1 MLGWSGIQLA
11 TINENSSPIW
21 TASGLA
27 IGAMILF
34 GPWVAPAIFLGSFL
48 TNMTVNTPN
57 VALFT
62 IATGNMLEAI
72 VGSQLILWIAKKNFL
87 KSYSEFF
94 SVSLGAVFGSMVSAS
109 IGIASLFYLGIV
121 HANEITYA
129 WYTWWSGDAIGILLV
144 LPLFM
149 ELYSKKLDPYNISF
163 KKFIIGAA
171 VCFLMLLTTYL
182 VFVKGFNQAFSWAL
196 CPFFILIGLT
206 LGRLVSRTILIIVA
220 FSIVVLTTMGF
231 GPFEYGNL
239 NQNLIYSQSLLFSYA
254 FSILFVRPFKTNFTV
269 GPKFILGNLIGWIT
283 LFIITFMISNAERQQ
298 LKSDLN
304 RMVETALDSIIR
316 TSNQYDLLLTSS
328 KAIFLLNPEITAQEW
343 KEYLKSMQ
351 IGSRYD
357 AINGLSLIRLV
368 QKKDLE
374 KFKEEMKRKGQPN
387 FEVKTINSQYAEQF
401 DDYLLIAYLEPEEH
415 NEAAIGLDVGSDKN
429 RRETAWKAKRLN
441 ETIST
446 DPIYLVQ
453 DRLHRIGFTLVQPII
468 TKKGEFKGWVGAPV
482 ISTVFFSKALKPFA
496 QVLRTKIKVKDQVIH
511 VEDPDNTEDPFKQ
524 SEYTI
529 QKTVTLYGQPHVF
542 EFYPRA
548 PFFIRNTGTAVAL
561 ALLMNLFMLFIVSFL
576 LEQVTFGQK
585 AEALVN
591 ERTKELEVSKM
602 QLIHSSKMA
611 SLGEMASG
619 MAHEINNPLTIILG
633 KIQVIT
639 LMLEDLEIN
648 HPTIFDEIH
657 KIKTTTDRIGKIVK
671 GLRTF
676 SRGSYNDPFEFVP
689 LERVVMETLDLCAE
703 KFRATGVELKIEDI
717 PPVSIIC
724 RPSQISQV
732 LLNLFNNAY
741 DAIENTEEKWIKLSF
756 ELIKNNRILI
766 MVTDSGHGIP
776 SEVAERIMEPFFT
789 TKDVRRG
796 TGLGLS
802 IAKGIIEA
810 HGGNIWL
817 DMEHPHTR
825 FIIELKLKES

>member
-34 GPWVAPAIFLGSFL
+34 GPWVAPAIFIGSFL
-48 TNMTVNTPN
+48 TNLTVNTPH

-62 IATGNMLEAI
+62 IATGNMLEAV

-94 SVSLGAVFGSMVSAS
+94 SVSLGAVFGSIVSAT
-109 IGIASLFYLGIV
+109 IGITSLFYLGIV
-121 HANEITYA
+121 HTNEITYA

-163 KKFIIGAA
+163 KRFIIGFA
-171 VCFLMLLTTYL
+171 VCLLMLLITYL

-196 CPFFILIGLT
+196 CPFFILVGLT

-220 FSIVVLTTMGF
+220 FSIVVLTTMGY

-269 GPKFILGNLIGWIT
+269 GPKFVLGNLIGWLT

-316 TSNQYDLLLTSS
+316 TSNQYELLLSSS
-328 KAIFLLNPEITAQEW
+328 KAIFLLNPEITAPEW

-387 FEVKTINSQYAEQF
+387 FQVKTINPDYAEQF

-468 TKKGEFKGWVGAPV
+468 TKTGDFKGWVGAPI

-511 VEDPDNTEDPFKQ
+511 VEDPDDLEHPFKQ
-524 SEYTI
+524 TEYTVK
-529 QKTVTLYGQPHVF
+529 KTVTLYGQPHVF

-639 LMLEDLEIN
+639 LMLEDLEIS
-648 HPTIFDEIH
+648 HPTIFEEIH

-689 LERVVMETLDLCAE
+689 LERVVTETLDLCAE
-703 KFRATGVELKIEDI
+703 KFRATGIELKIEDI

-732 LLNLFNNAY
+732 LLNLFNNAN
-741 DAIENTEEKWIKLSF
+741 DAIEGIEDKWIKLSF
-756 ELIKNNRILI
+756 ELIKDNRILI

-776 SEVAERIMEPFFT
+776 HDVAERIMEPFFT

-817 DMEHPHTR
+817 DMEYPNTR